1 MADSE
6 VQQQGDL
13 KYYQNQP
20 YDLEVDIKND
30 DDDVDAQREQKGQ
43 LDQDDQQEQNY
54 QEVKVSP
61 PQIKALPKFDISKFE
76 ELNASPEA
84 KDLLNIMK
92 S

>member
-30 DDDVDAQREQKGQ
+30 DDDVDAQRELKGQ

>member
-30 DDDVDAQREQKGQ
+30 DDDVDAQRELKGQ
-43 LDQDDQQEQNY
+43 LDQEDQQEQNY